1 MNPGLEM
8 FDTNV
13 SALVENWLEILFKII
28 VYIKYYSHKMYA
40 YKIQIKLW
48 DFVSKSMSTHI
59 CISL

>member
-28 VYIKYYSHKMYA
+28 VYIKYYSHTIYA
-40 YKIQIKLW
+40 YKIQL
-48 DFVSKSMSTHI
+48 
-59 CISL
+59 